1 MGIQFNLDGS
11 ITNTP
16 DPTEQEQLEARV
28 VNFENIKQRRFDEL
42 RNYRNNLLI
51 RSDWTIVNDSPLP
64 VGIQSSWR
72 EYRQNL
78 RDLPNQ
84 SNAPDRF
91 LIAEWPLSPEQTEIP
106 DDAKIFVAEISDP
119 LGIGTTS
126 WVGIGTNGEY
136 VDQLISS

>member
-16 DPTEQEQLEARV
+16 DSTEQEQLEARV

-51 RSDWTIVNDSPLP
+51 RSDWTIINDSPLP

-84 SNAPDRF
+84 PNAPDRF

-136 VDQLISS
+136 VDELIN

>member
-1 MGIQFNLDGS
+1 MGIRFNLNGS
-11 ITNTP
+11 IVETNEP
-16 DPTEQEQLEARV
+16 REQEILKNRLD
-28 VNFENIKQRRFDEL
+28 NFDRNKEDQFKNL
-42 RNYRNNLLI
+42 RNYRNRKLFE
-51 RSDWTIVNDSPLP
+51 SDWTIVNDSPLP

-91 LIAEWPLSPEQTEIP
+91 LIVEWPLSPEQTEIP
-106 DDAKIFVAEISDP
+106 DDAKVFVAEISDP

-136 VDQLISS
+136 VDELIN

>member
-51 RSDWTIVNDSPLP
+51 KSDWTIVNDSPLP

-91 LIAEWPLSPEQTEIP
+91 LIVEWPLSPEQTEIP
-106 DDAKIFVAEISDP
+106 DDAKVFVAEISDP

-136 VDQLISS
+136 VDELIN